1 VKTTQKKDFQMS
13 RVNGFTLLEL
23 LIISALFS
31 VLLIAGIPAMSLWI
45 QYQKST
51 ALQYTLIH
59 SIQFSRAQSVS
70 MQKTITLCPGLDN
83 CTAEWGQNLLVFVD
97 NNSNGFVNSDDQIVK
112 YIELDDAARFLSWR
126 SFRKKPYLQFNPLG
140 LTNSLNGTFHYC
152 PDKIENPYKFAASV
166 AKTGRVRIR
175 QPDC

>member
-1 VKTTQKKDFQMS
+1 MP

-23 LIISALFS
+23 LIISALLS

-51 ALQYTLIH
+51 ALQYSLIH

-70 MQKTITLCPGLDN
+70 MQKTITLCPGIDN
-83 CTAEWGQNLLVFVD
+83 CQAAWGPDLLVFVD
-97 NNSNGFVNSDDQIVK
+97 QNHNGFVDSDDQILK
-112 YIELDDAARFLSWR
+112 YIVLDDAARFLSWR
-126 SFRKKPYLQFNPLG
+126 SFRRKSYLQFTPMG

-152 PDKIENPYKFAASV
+152 PAERESPYKFAASV

>member
-1 VKTTQKKDFQMS
+1 MP

-59 SIQFSRAQSVS
+59 SIQFLSRSIGQY
-70 MQKTITLCPGLDN
+70 
-83 CTAEWGQNLLVFVD
+83 AENHHALPRPRQLHSRVGPELT
-97 NNSNGFVNSDDQIVK
+97 GFC
-112 YIELDDAARFLSWR
+112 R
-126 SFRKKPYLQFNPLG
+126 
-140 LTNSLNGTFHYC
+140 
-152 PDKIENPYKFAASV
+152 
-166 AKTGRVRIR
+166 
-175 QPDC
+175 